1 MYGFLNYFFLH
12 LAEMETDYPI
22 PLDENGG
29 RRSARG
35 LHSNTFSAEII
46 QRRRSTSLSDDYSVQ
61 KTNDDAAESK
71 YVAVKVCF
79 FEVFQIVIVSPVF

>member
-1 MYGFLNYFFLH
+1 
-12 LAEMETDYPI
+12 METDYPI